1 MKHTLAVIATVLALG
16 AMFLVYQSDKEVN
29 KLSEI
34 RKMIDKTHIKVNL
47 GNTAPITQETQSAES
62 ESSET
67 IAKEQTQ
74 KKKELDEKLQ
84 ALKNKAGN
92 MAAFEV
98 SPLYKQKCAS
108 CHGVNGE
115 GIIGPKLI
123 GDSSEKIYKAL
134 TDFKSGK
141 RKNYVMYGLLSKMDD
156 GQLKS
161 LSDEIGLFAQKLKEY
176 EQQ

>member
-1 MKHTLAVIATVLALG
+1 MKHTLAAIATVLALG

-29 KLSEI
+29 KLGEI
-34 RKMIDKTHIKVNL
+34 TKMIDKTHIKVNL

-62 ESSET
+62 ESSEA

-92 MAAFEV
+92 MAAFDV

>member
-1 MKHTLAVIATVLALG
+1 MIKHIIAAVVTLLAAW

-29 KLSEI
+29 KLEEI
-34 RKMIDKTHIKVNL
+34 HKMIEKTQVKVNL
-47 GNTAPITQETQSAES
+47 GETKAITQESAPATAASS
-62 ESSET
+62 ESIE
-67 IAKEQTQ
+67 KEQAK

-92 MAAFEV
+92 VAAFKV

-123 GDSSEKIYKAL
+123 GDSSEKVYQAL
-134 TDFKSGK
+134 VDFKSGK

-156 GQLKS
+156 EQLKQ
-161 LSDEIGLFAQKLKEY
+161 LSDEIGTFEQKLQEMQK
-176 EQQ
+176 